1 MYVHICRAGA
11 SSPSSHARC
20 HAERHTASWRSRDA
34 AGARARR
41 ATLLARSRMARPAAA
56 RPSSRTSARVMQKL
70 KSHGVMLSVQ
80 DGVIEYD
87 CGLIGSKMD
96 CSLESVQDQNLMV
109 MNKRY
114 SPTCNLD
121 ILKLSFVDRL
131 VYHLALEPVLVP
143 EVVQICRMYTNA

>member
-1 MYVHICRAGA
+1 MSIHVSTHM
-11 SSPSSHARC
+11 SSWCLVAQLPR
-20 HAERHTASWRSRDA
+20 TLPQ
-34 AGARARR
+34 
-41 ATLLARSRMARPAAA
+41 ATFLLRGRMARPAPA
-56 RPSSRTSARVMQKL
+56 RPSSRTSARAMQKL

-109 MNKRY
+109 MNKRC

-121 ILKLSFVDRL
+121 VLKLSFLDRL

>member
-1 MYVHICRAGA
+1 MH
-11 SSPSSHARC
+11 
-20 HAERHTASWRSRDA
+20 
-34 AGARARR
+34 
-41 ATLLARSRMARPAAA
+41 
-56 RPSSRTSARVMQKL
+56 KL
-70 KSHGVMLSVQ
+70 QSHGVMLSVQ

-121 ILKLSFVDRL
+121 VLKLSFVDRL